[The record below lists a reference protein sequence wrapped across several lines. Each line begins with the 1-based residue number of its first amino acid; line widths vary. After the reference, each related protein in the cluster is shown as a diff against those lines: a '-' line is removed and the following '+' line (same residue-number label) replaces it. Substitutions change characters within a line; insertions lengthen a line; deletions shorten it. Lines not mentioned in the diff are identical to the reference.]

1 MEAGVPADAEWRAVD
16 MLNTMVWLW
25 LAVVALALILE
36 ASTMS
41 LVSVWFAMGALVT
54 VFAAYGGMPV
64 TGQLL
69 IFVSV
74 SIATFFAARP
84 LTRRF
89 LDPHIT
95 PTNAD
100 RLLGAEARVTEEIDN
115 AAPSG
120 AVYVDGKTWTAR
132 SSGGERIPA
141 GELVEIERMEGVK
154 LIVRPRAAAA
164 VS

>member
-1 MEAGVPADAEWRAVD
+1 MMNG
-16 MLNTMVWLW
+16 MVWIW
-25 LAVVALALILE
+25 LGVMAVSAFVEAATLTLVSIWFAAGALA
-36 ASTMS
+36 AT
-41 LVSVWFAMGALVT
+41 
-54 VFAAYGGMPV
+54 FAAYAGATLTV
-64 TGQLL
+64 QLIL
-69 IFVSV
+69 FVGV
-74 SIATFFAARP
+74 SIAACAAVRP
-84 LTRRF
+84 LARRF
-89 LDPHIT
+89 VAPNVV

>member
-1 MEAGVPADAEWRAVD
+1 MMNG
-16 MLNTMVWLW
+16 MVWTW
-25 LAVVALALILE
+25 LGVMAVSAFVE
-36 ASTMS
+36 AATLT
-41 LVSVWFAMGALVT
+41 LVSIWFAAGALVAT
-54 VFAAYGGMPV
+54 FAAYAGASLTV
-64 TGQLL
+64 QLIL
-69 IFVSV
+69 FVGV
-74 SIATFFAARP
+74 SIAACVAVRP
-84 LTRRF
+84 LARRF
-89 LDPHIT
+89 VAPNVV

>member
-1 MEAGVPADAEWRAVD
+1 
-16 MLNTMVWLW
+16 MVWIW
-25 LAVVALALILE
+25 LGVMAVSAFVE
-36 ASTMS
+36 AATLT
-41 LVSVWFAMGALVT
+41 LVSIWFAAGALVAT
-54 VFAAYGGMPV
+54 FAAYAGASLTV
-64 TGQLL
+64 QLIL
-69 IFVSV
+69 FVGV
-74 SIATFFAARP
+74 SIAACVAVRP
-84 LTRRF
+84 LARRF
-89 LDPHIT
+89 VAPNVV

>member
-16 MLNTMVWLW
+16 MLNAMVWLW

-100 RLLGAEARVTEEIDN
+100 RLLGQDAKVTEEIN
-115 AAPSG
+115 NTISSG
-120 AVYVDGKTWTAR
+120 AVYVDGKIWTAR
-132 SSGGERIPA
+132 SASGEVIPKD
-141 GELVEIERMEGVK
+141 EMVEVVWMEGVK
-154 LIVRPRAAAA
+154 LYVQAKAA
-164 VS
+164 VPA

>member
-1 MEAGVPADAEWRAVD
+1 MEAGVPAHAEWRAVD

-84 LTRRF
+84 LIRRF
-89 LDPHIT
+89 HDPHIT

-100 RLLGAEARVTEEIDN
+100 RLLGQDAKVTEEIN
-115 AAPSG
+115 NTISSG
-120 AVYVDGKTWTAR
+120 AVYVDGKMWTAR
-132 SSGGERIPA
+132 SASGEVIPKD
-141 GELVEIERMEGVK
+141 EMVEVVWMEGVK
-154 LIVRPRAAAA
+154 LYVRAKAA
-164 VS
+164 VPA

>member
-16 MLNTMVWLW
+16 MLNAMVWLW

-41 LVSVWFAMGALVT
+41 LVSVWFVMGALVT

-100 RLLGAEARVTEEIDN
+100 RLLGQDAKVTEEIN
-115 AAPSG
+115 NTISSG
-120 AVYVDGKTWTAR
+120 AVYVDGKMWTAR
-132 SSGGERIPA
+132 SASGEVIPKD
-141 GELVEIERMEGVK
+141 EMVEVVWMEGVK
-154 LIVRPRAAAA
+154 LYVRAKAA
-164 VS
+164 VPA

>member
-1 MEAGVPADAEWRAVD
+1 MQAGVPADAEWRAVD

-54 VFAAYGGMPV
+54 VFAAYGGIPV

-100 RLLGAEARVTEEIDN
+100 RLLGQDAKVTEEIN
-115 AAPSG
+115 NTISSG
-120 AVYVDGKTWTAR
+120 AVYVDGKMWTAR
-132 SSGGERIPA
+132 SASGEVIPKD
-141 GELVEIERMEGVK
+141 EMVEVVWMEGVT
-154 LIVRPRAAAA
+154 LYVRAKAA
-164 VS
+164 VPA

>member
-1 MEAGVPADAEWRAVD
+1 MNG
-16 MLNTMVWLW
+16 MVWTW
-25 LAVVALALILE
+25 LGVMAVSAFVEAATLTLVSIWFAAGALA
-36 ASTMS
+36 AT
-41 LVSVWFAMGALVT
+41 
-54 VFAAYGGMPV
+54 FAAYAGASLTV
-64 TGQLL
+64 QLIL
-69 IFVSV
+69 FVGV
-74 SIATFFAARP
+74 SIAACVAVRP
-84 LTRRF
+84 LAQRYVA
-89 LDPHIT
+89 PNVV

>member
-54 VFAAYGGMPV
+54 VFAAYGGIPV

-100 RLLGAEARVTEEIDN
+100 RLLGQDAKVTEEIN
-115 AAPSG
+115 NTISSG
-120 AVYVDGKTWTAR
+120 AVYVDGKMWTAR
-132 SSGGERIPA
+132 SASCEVIPKD
-141 GELVEIERMEGVK
+141 EMVEVVWMEGVK
-154 LIVRPRAAAA
+154 LYVRAKAA
-164 VS
+164 VPA

>member
-1 MEAGVPADAEWRAVD
+1 MNG
-16 MLNTMVWLW
+16 MVWIW
-25 LAVVALALILE
+25 LGVMAVSAFVE
-36 ASTMS
+36 AATLT
-41 LVSVWFAMGALVT
+41 LVSIWFAAGALVAT
-54 VFAAYGGMPV
+54 FAAYAGASLTV
-64 TGQLL
+64 QLIL
-69 IFVSV
+69 FVGV
-74 SIATFFAARP
+74 SIAACVAVRP
-84 LTRRF
+84 LARRF
-89 LDPHIT
+89 VVPNVV

>member
-1 MEAGVPADAEWRAVD
+1 M
-16 MLNTMVWLW
+16 
-25 LAVVALALILE
+25 
-36 ASTMS
+36 
-41 LVSVWFAMGALVT
+41 
-54 VFAAYGGMPV
+54 
-64 TGQLL
+64 
-69 IFVSV
+69 
-74 SIATFFAARP
+74 
-84 LTRRF
+84 
-89 LDPHIT
+89 
-95 PTNAD
+95 
-100 RLLGAEARVTEEIDN
+100 TEEIDN

>member
-1 MEAGVPADAEWRAVD
+1 MNG
-16 MLNTMVWLW
+16 MVWIW
-25 LAVVALALILE
+25 LGVMAVSAFVEAATLTLVSIWFAAGALA
-36 ASTMS
+36 AT
-41 LVSVWFAMGALVT
+41 
-54 VFAAYGGMPV
+54 FAAYAGATLTV
-64 TGQLL
+64 QLIL
-69 IFVSV
+69 FVGV
-74 SIATFFAARP
+74 SIAACAAVRP
-84 LTRRF
+84 LARRF
-89 LDPHIT
+89 VAPNVV

>member
-54 VFAAYGGMPV
+54 VFAAYGGIPV

-100 RLLGAEARVTEEIDN
+100 RLLGQDAKVTEEIN
-115 AAPSG
+115 NTISSG
-120 AVYVDGKTWTAR
+120 AVYVDGKMWTAR
-132 SSGGERIPA
+132 SASGEVITKD
-141 GELVEIERMEGVK
+141 EMVEVVWMEGVK
-154 LIVRPRAAAA
+154 LYVRAKAA
-164 VS
+164 VPA